1 MSTIGGVKRESA
13 SSNENTNFPKKVGL
27 FEADIV
33 AINPTIEEYSTVL
46 GMELKPDGK
55 ATDDLG

>member
-13 SSNENTNFPKKVGL
+13 GSGENTNFPKKVGL
-27 FEADIV
+27 FESDVV

-46 GMELKPDGK
+46 GMELK
-55 ATDDLG
+55 